1 MDIIHCLKLDRTF
14 TGTQNLGSE
23 THVDVELQTS
33 PLPSGTNTVHIYYI
47 RVTDAVHIYYI
58 RVKVETHYG
67 DIERASERASKSLP
81 TLPVFSTKRSVL
93 AC

>member
-1 MDIIHCLKLDRTF
+1 MPVMCAHSQSLENVSI
-14 TGTQNLGSE
+14 
-23 THVDVELQTS
+23 
-33 PLPSGTNTVHIYYI
+33 
-47 RVTDAVHIYYI
+47 
-58 RVKVETHYG
+58 KVETHYG